1 MDLSRAALEAA
12 DPSRQVAEVLDLPI
26 HLRDALWRMDSA
38 GAAPVDAPLGL
49 IVAGMG
55 GSAIGGRL
63 ARGALGGRLR
73 RPLLVGPAY
82 ALPAWAGPETL
93 VLCSSYSG
101 NTEEVLAAYDD
112 AARRDAPRLV
122 ATTGG
127 ALAERA
133 RADGVPVVPLPGG
146 FQPRAAVGYTLVAA
160 LEAAALCGTGPSLR
174 EEIEA
179 SAVLLERLA
188 AVWGPDGPED
198 GEAKALAR
206 RLHGSVPIVVGGELA
221 AAAAYRWK
229 CQFNENAKLPSWSV
243 ELPEADHNE
252 IEGWRAGEDLARLA
266 CIVLEDPGSH
276 PRNVLRTELTHE
288 LAARRF
294 GMVARVSARGES
306 RLERLLSLVL
316 MGDLV
321 SLYVA
326 ALRGADPAD
335 VSALDEVKARM
346 AAIPSSA

>member
-12 DPSRQVAEVLDLPI
+12 DPSRQFAEVLDMPI

-38 GAAPVDAPLGL
+38 GAAPVDARLGL

-63 ARGALGGRLR
+63 ARGALGGRLL

-101 NTEEVLAAYDD
+101 DTEEAVAAYDD
-112 AARRDAPRLV
+112 ASARGAPRIV

-127 ALAERA
+127 ALAGRA

-179 SAVLLERLA
+179 AAMLVERLA
-188 AVWGPDGPED
+188 AEWGPDGPED

-206 RLHGSVPIVVGGELA
+206 RLDGSVPIVVGGELS

-243 ELPEADHNE
+243 ELPEGDHNE
-252 IEGWRAGEDLARLA
+252 IVGWPAVGALGRFA
-266 CIVLEDPGSH
+266 CIVLDDPGAH
-276 PRNVLRTELTHE
+276 PRNRLRTELTHE
-288 LAARRF
+288 LAERSF
-294 GMVARVSARGES
+294 GTVARVSARGQS

-316 MGDLV
+316 LGDLV
-321 SLYVA
+321 SLYLA

-335 VSALDEVKARM
+335 VSELGALKARM
-346 AAIPSSA
+346 AAVPSSG